1 VQLPAV
7 FAKLN
12 PREVITEI
20 TGGVNAGFPI
30 ISFRGKVWRVRK
42 SGEEHNYV
50 NADGDAMPSIEV
62 VLVRSN
68 PHLSK
73 LYYEKGYEEGTN
85 EAPRCW
91 SADSIKPD
99 AAVPSP
105 ISKACA
111 VCPKNQWGS
120 GRPTPSGGKTRAC
133 ADSRRIAV
141 AFRHELEERG
151 SDATLFLLRIP
162 AGSLM
167 SLKEYAERTLAP
179 RGIYPFATGT
189 KIGFDAQVAHP
200 KLTFR
205 ATTLLDEDEAAAVLA
220 LRESEIAHRILAEAD
235 ELAAAGTT
243 EEDGSGATDAETDSA
258 PAAAS
263 APKKAKPRPADEEEI
278 EDAPPPPKP
287 KKVVVEVEEEAEEAP
302 PAPKAK
308 PKKAE
313 VEEEAEEAPPA
324 PKAKPKKAVVEVEE
338 EAEEAPPAPK
348 AKPKKAVV
356 EVEEEAEEAPPAPK
370 AKPKKATAAPAAD
383 SDFDAMLDSILK

>member
-20 TGGVNAGFPI
+20 TGGVNAGFPV

-99 AAVPSP
+99 AAVPNP

-120 GRPTPSGGKTRAC
+120 GKPTPSGGKTRAC

-243 EEDGSGATDAETDSA
+243 EEDGSGATDAETDST

-287 KKVVVEVEEEAEEAP
+287 KKVMVEEEAEEAP

-308 PKKAE
+308 PKKVM

-324 PKAKPKKAVVEVEE
+324 PKAKPKKVM
-338 EAEEAPPAPK
+338 
-348 AKPKKAVV
+348 
-356 EVEEEAEEAPPAPK
+356 VEEEAEEAPPAPK
-370 AKPKKATAAPAAD
+370 AKPKKATAAPATD